1 VIIMTSSLKE
11 FNPDWVSCPGETIV
25 DLLEEFKWTQ
35 VELAE
40 RLGYTK
46 KHIYLL
52 LQGKAPITEET
63 ALRLEKTVGGTVQF
77 WMNREMRYREAI
89 ARKKD
94 IKDLKEGCYWL
105 KELPI
110 EFMLEKG
117 LIKEQNNKVRQVYE
131 CLCFFGV
138 SSVDAW
144 KKKYESN
151 IVAYRRL
158 KNAEG
163 KIGSIATWLRVCEKK
178 AETVVCA
185 EFSKKKFVEALEAI
199 RKFNPLDD
207 FKSAIPDL
215 QRLCADN
222 GIIFVTEEMPPDC
235 HILGA
240 AKWLDHNTGL
250 VMLADDYETKY
261 EFWFSFFHEVG
272 HLLLHSKR
280 LLYIDSVV
288 GKEDDHEDEA
298 NQFAKDF
305 LT

>member
-1 VIIMTSSLKE
+1 MTSSLKD
-11 FNPDWVSCPGETIV
+11 FNPDWVSCPGETII

-40 RLGYTK
+40 RLEYSK
-46 KHIYLL
+46 KHIHLL

-77 WMNREMRYREAI
+77 WMNREMRYREAL

-94 IKDLKEGCYWL
+94 IEDLKAACYWL

-110 EFMLEKG
+110 RFMLQKG
-117 LIKEQNNKVRQVYE
+117 LIKEQKNKVRQVYE

-138 SSVDAW
+138 SSVEAW

-163 KIGSIATWLRVCEKK
+163 KIGSIATWLRICEKK
-178 AETVVCA
+178 SETVACT
-185 EFSKKKFVEALEAI
+185 EFSRKKFVEVLETI
-199 RKFNPLDD
+199 RGLILLED
-207 FKSAIPDL
+207 FKAVIPDL
-215 QRLCADN
+215 QKLCADN
-222 GIIFVTEEMPPDC
+222 GVIVVLEEMPPDC

-240 AKWLDHNTGL
+240 AKWIDHNTGL
-250 VMLADDYETKY
+250 VMLADDYETQH
-261 EFWFSFFHEVG
+261 EFWFSFLHEVG

-280 LLYIDSVV
+280 LLYIDSVE
-288 GKEDDHEDEA
+288 GKEDEHEVEA
-298 NQFAKDF
+298 NRFAENF
-305 LT
+305 LTQS